1 MKLTLLRQNIVRGSV
16 ISVLLA
22 VKIAFGR
29 ALPPIYF
36 GRADSLERTL
46 LRVACQSE
54 TFLAPPWQG
63 SVDIRVLWYI
73 GCQSEFEER
82 FRLTTRIS
90 FRIYRNTGFPPE
102 PLSTCRFKG
111 FVEEE
116 LYESQHRTMPLFHI
130 KPNVK
135 EVPFRTSK
143 TPSENRE
150 AFLGIQ
156 ARYFVKSS
164 ENVVYLFVL
173 QIYAAGLQ

>member
-1 MKLTLLRQNIVRGSV
+1 MSIYAFCGTLAAKVNLKSV
-16 ISVLLA
+16 FAERPESVSG
-22 VKIAFGR
+22 F
-29 ALPPIYF
+29 
-36 GRADSLERTL
+36 T
-46 LRVACQSE
+46 E
-54 TFLAPPWQG
+54 TQ
-63 SVDIRVLWYI
+63 
-73 GCQSEFEER
+73 
-82 FRLTTRIS
+82 
-90 FRIYRNTGFPPE
+90 GFPPD
-102 PLSTCRFKG
+102 PLSTCRLKG

-150 AFLGIQ
+150 AFWGIQ

-164 ENVVYLFVL
+164 ENVVYLFVV